1 MMSVSQYPGRFIK
14 LLSPSKF
21 CRHHL
26 NHDDEVEIN
35 LPRSLQEMAM
45 EKQFYSLLP
54 SNISLRNDQK
64 LLKLRI

>member
-1 MMSVSQYPGRFIK
+1 MIVSQCPGRFMK
-14 LLSPSKF
+14 SLSPSKF
-21 CRHHL
+21 CYHHL

-54 SNISLRNDQK
+54 SNKSLRNDQK
-64 LLKLRI
+64 LLKSRI

>member
-1 MMSVSQYPGRFIK
+1 MMTVSQCLGRFMK
-14 LLSPSKF
+14 FLSPSIF
-21 CRHHL
+21 CL

-35 LPRSLQEMAM
+35 LPQSHQEMAM

-54 SNISLRNDQK
+54 SNTSLRNDQK